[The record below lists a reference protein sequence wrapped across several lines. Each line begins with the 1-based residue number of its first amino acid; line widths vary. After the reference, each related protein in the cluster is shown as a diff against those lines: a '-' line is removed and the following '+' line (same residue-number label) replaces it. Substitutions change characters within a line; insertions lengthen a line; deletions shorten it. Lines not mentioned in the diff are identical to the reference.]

1 MKNGESTRKDGTLT
15 KKEIAEKASKMLEA
29 VKCVY
34 MATNGENGHPNLRA
48 LVTARVEGIKALWF
62 VSDEESSKVQ
72 ELLRDDKAVI
82 YAPAA
87 RGAGEVRF
95 WGNVEILDD
104 MASRKKVWGDEAAA
118 HFPDGIESPSVRI
131 LRFKISNGIYVDKN
145 WQKHAF
151 KN

>member
-1 MKNGESTRKDGTLT
+1 MKNGELT
-15 KKEIAEKASKMLEA
+15 KKEVAERAAKILESA
-29 VKCVY
+29 KCVY
-34 MATNGENGHPNLRA
+34 MATNGENGHPNLRT
-48 LVTARVEGIKALWF
+48 LLTAKTDGIKTLWF
-62 VSDEESSKVQ
+62 VADAESSKVQ

-95 WGNVEILDD
+95 WGNVEILED

-118 HFPDGIESPSVRI
+118 HFPDGIESPGVRV
-131 LRFKISNGIYVDKN
+131 LRFKVSNGIYADKN
-145 WQKHAF
+145 WRKHAF

>member
-1 MKNGESTRKDGTLT
+1 MKNGELT
-15 KKEIAEKASKMLEA
+15 KKEAVEKASKMLESA
-29 VKCVY
+29 KCVY

-48 LVTARVEGIKALWF
+48 LVPVKAEGAKSVWF

-82 YAPAA
+82 YVQAA
-87 RGAGEVRF
+87 RGAGEARF
-95 WGNVEILDD
+95 WGNVEVLDD
-104 MASRKKVWGDEAAA
+104 MASKKKVWSDEAAA
-118 HFPDGIESPSVRI
+118 HFPGGIESPNIRV
-131 LRFKISNGIYVDKN
+131 LRFKISNGVYVDKN

>member
-1 MKNGESTRKDGTLT
+1 MFGGDLMKNGELT
-15 KKEIAEKASKMLEA
+15 KKEVAERASKILEA
-29 VKCVY
+29 AKCVY

-48 LVTARVEGIKALWF
+48 VVTTKAEGIKTLWF
-62 VSDEESSKVQ
+62 VTDDESSKVQ

-87 RGAGEVRF
+87 RGAGEVRL
-95 WGNVEILDD
+95 WGNVEILED
-104 MASRKKVWGDEAAA
+104 MASKKKIWSAECDA
-118 HFPDGIESPSVRI
+118 HFPAGIESPNARV
-131 LRFKISNGIYVDKN
+131 LRFKVSNGVYVDKN

>member
-1 MKNGESTRKDGTLT
+1 MKNGELT
-15 KKEIAEKASKMLEA
+15 KKEILEKASKILEA
-29 VKCVY
+29 AKCVY

-48 LVTARVEGIKALWF
+48 LLTAKTEGTKTLWF
-62 VSDEESSKVQ
+62 VTDEKSSKVQ

-87 RGAGEVRF
+87 RGAGEVRL
-95 WGNVEILDD
+95 WGGVEVLED
-104 MASRKKVWGDEAAA
+104 MASKKHVWSDKAAA
-118 HFPDGIESPSVRI
+118 HFQGGIESPDIRV
-131 LRFKISNGIYVDKN
+131 LRFRVSNGIYADKN